1 MRKPTE
7 NIAAEIAAERQRQ
20 VDAEGITLQNDDAYK
35 GFELL
40 RAAGA
45 YMADSDSYPN
55 PGQPPEIWPFDPA
68 MWNPKDYR
76 RDLIRAAALIV
87 AEIERH
93 DRLALIQ
100 PMTPERD
107 EDGWWSHPEYLASF
121 DGDEISSEQLEGWL
135 AQHQLETRITCMES
149 EAADEDYQRYMDDG
163 QCDCTAWAVEMQPA
177 PWFLLSIHDTEDG
190 PIAVW
195 GRRA

>member
-1 MRKPTE
+1 MRNPTLI
-7 NIAAEIAAERQRQ
+7 IAAEIGAERQRQ
-20 VDAEGITLQNDDAYK
+20 IDEEGITLQNDDAYK

-45 YMADSDSYPN
+45 YIADSDSYPN

-87 AEIERH
+87 AEIERY

-100 PMTPERD
+100 PLTPERD
-107 EDGWWSHPEYLASF
+107 AEGWWSHPEYLADF
-121 DGDEISSEQLEGWL
+121 GDDEISREQLNEWL
-135 AQHQLETRITCMES
+135 AKHQLETCITSMES
-149 EAADEDYQRYMDDG
+149 EADTDDYHRYMDAG
-163 QCDCTAWAVEMQPA
+163 QCDCSAWEIEMQPA

-195 GRRA
+195 GRRV